1 MLWKSLLFWL
11 LLMVLAIT
19 NGAVRLKF
27 IIPATGEPTGHVI
40 STVLLAGLI
49 LLATWS
55 GIPWIAPHTA
65 RDAFGVGLFWL
76 VLTLAFEFG
85 VGALVSHRS
94 WPEML
99 ADYNVL
105 KGRVW
110 VFIPIITALAPWL
123 MARARGLI

>member
-1 MLWKSLLFWL
+1 MRT
-11 LLMVLAIT
+11 VA
-19 NGAVRLKF
+19 
-27 IIPATGEPTGHVI
+27 
-40 STVLLAGLI
+40 VLL
-49 LLATWS
+49 TER
-55 GIPWIAPHTA
+55 P
-65 RDAFGVGLFWL
+65 
-76 VLTLAFEFG
+76 LAFEFG